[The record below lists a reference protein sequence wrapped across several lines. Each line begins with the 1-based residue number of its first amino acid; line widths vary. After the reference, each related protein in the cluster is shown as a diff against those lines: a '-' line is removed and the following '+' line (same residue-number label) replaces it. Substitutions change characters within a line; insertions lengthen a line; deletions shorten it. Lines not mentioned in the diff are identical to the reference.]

1 MLDNERLIYKMLLE
15 QKIRLVTSA
24 TLYKSSSV
32 GAYEFPVVRF
42 CEKPMRDNSAVPS
55 TQFPSDRTL
64 ASAWNP
70 ELTEKVFACAGQEA
84 LFRDVFEGYFSCND
98 PKRQNVSSSHYLTAE
113 YLAAKN
119 RGAAEKQPTAHRVV
133 EASFGEEMLR
143 KNLTDTLLDE
153 GAPDVLI
160 AESVEIAEL
169 YLKNQQFTGLVY
181 GIASSPEEAAR
192 YFFAGCS
199 FVYLNEDFTKD
210 LIAYLDDRVKNYRVA
225 YGEYRENKLTLKEL
239 DRRARAMD
247 VFDEGLIDNACDRII
262 NFLKKKKKAE
272 VKIPAEQSKA
282 EERKKQGREEENA
295 RLARNA
301 ARESIVLLKNSN
313 RILPLDR
320 EKKVAIVGEY
330 FENFEYQSETFGGK
344 ATREKLPIDV
354 MREFDELNVS
364 GYAVGYRRGE
374 GTNEELV
381 SNAARLAS
389 ASDCTIVFL
398 SAERGADELP
408 ENQVLLVKAL
418 VGWNIKVIAVIS
430 ADRCIDTGFAKGCSA
445 VLFTGRGGQESAA
458 AVFDVI
464 TGADAPSGRLTE
476 AVNGTGGYPFGYGL
490 SYGTFEYRDLE
501 IDEGGASVI
510 VENKGDRDGYAVVQ
524 LYLQKDGSV
533 YSEKTLKG
541 FSKAFVKKG
550 DAVRVKFPFT
560 ENTFRY
566 YDGEKKKY
574 RTQGGEYTLFVSESA
589 ANDKLK
595 GIVKLAA
602 DDGRRF
608 TNTVAEASAD
618 GSKTAFTESR
628 GLKEKKGMSFGWKL
642 FLAISLFVYYN
653 AVMGLLLFAPFVPV
667 DRTVLFYALVGVFT
681 GLIDLLIVGFI
692 VLVSIKRQKR
702 YVPVNDVLSNM
713 IDQVD
718 EFVQIAKLT
727 YPDPIKEKKAEEAE
741 LKKEEEK
748 KAEEEKRERERLENE
763 EREQAQR
770 EEEKKDEGRKA
781 ASIPSIDK
789 PNDYPEAESF
799 EKMCA
804 SFRQFVMERGIN
816 LGVSSSRKVL
826 AAIAASRLVL
836 ISSKNTELLPEFMQ
850 VLNEY
855 FGGLGISTAEDN
867 WNTAEDLLWRE
878 VEGRRNTYSVFT
890 NSVIDTS
897 RRHYKNAV
905 ALIGNVSAANLSD
918 WFNGMIDF
926 ASSPSEKHYIV
937 LNDETRFA
945 VPQNLCCLLFMQENG
960 LRSEL
965 MREVV
970 NASLQIEVSIRR
982 IENTDAATDEIE
994 KTAGA
999 VSYLN
1004 FCELVRGARE
1014 NFYLSEKN
1022 WMKFDSLF
1030 EQLNANERLPLG
1042 NKNTLQAERYT
1053 AVLMSCGADEE
1064 KALECLFLAKIVPLL
1079 KTSRAYAQEE
1089 GETALYDLIR
1099 KIFPD
1104 EDLTKVQKALS
1115 ERPVKAEGKSR
1126 NTFYTPDYRE
1136 DGNGTADETSETVS
1150 AEEVGETESVSENAG
1165 AEEVVY
1171 GTGETVSAAAS
1182 TEPSVEIPV
1191 ETASEEPAPA
1201 YETPVGSESAEQIPA
1216 EESPVYEN
1224 TEEAATPAYE
1234 STSDAPYAEEF
1245 FARETENSAPDN
1257 GTAPQGGDYYE
1268 NAYQDAYG
1276 ANDGYGEAADRF
1288 GYGGSEYSAYG
1299 NYSENETAQSGGYS
1313 GYGDGSY
1320 RGDGYADYGNYSSG
1334 AWNQEE
1340 NGGGEKE

>member
-24 TLYKSSSV
+24 TLYKSSPV

-42 CEKPMRDNSAVPS
+42 CEKPMRNNSAAPS

-70 ELTEKVFACAGQEA
+70 ELTEKVFACAGEEA
-84 LFRDVFEGYFSCND
+84 LSRDVFEGYFSCND

-153 GAPDVLI
+153 GAPDVII

-192 YFFAGCS
+192 YFFAGCA
-199 FVYLNEDFTKD
+199 FVYLSEDFTKD
-210 LIAYLDDRVKNYRVA
+210 LISYLDDRIKNYRVA

-282 EERKKQGREEENA
+282 EERKNRSREEENA
-295 RLARNA
+295 RLARKA

-354 MREFDELNVS
+354 VREFDELNVS

-374 GTNEELV
+374 ETNEELV

-398 SAERGADELP
+398 SAEQGADELP

-418 VGWNIKVIAVIS
+418 VGWNVKVIAVIS
-430 ADRCIDTGFAKGCSA
+430 ADRCVDTGFAKGCSA
-445 VLFTGRGGQESAA
+445 VLFMGRGGQESAA

-510 VENKGDRDGYAVVQ
+510 VENKGERDGYAVVQ

-541 FSKAFVKKG
+541 FAKAFVKKG

-566 YDGEKKKY
+566 YDGGKKKY

-589 ANDKLK
+589 TNDKLK

-602 DDGRRF
+602 DDGRQF
-608 TNTVAEASAD
+608 TNTVAETAAD

-653 AVMGLLLFAPFVPV
+653 VVMGLLLFAPFVPV

-692 VLVSIKRQKR
+692 VLISIKRQKR

-727 YPDPIKEKKAEEAE
+727 YPDPIKEKKAAEEKEAE

-748 KAEEEKRERERLENE
+748 KAEEEKQERERLENE
-763 EREQAQR
+763 AREQAQR
-770 EEEKKDEGRKA
+770 EEEKKDEDRKS

-850 VLNEY
+850 VLNDY
-855 FGGLGISTAEDN
+855 FGGLGISAAEDN

-926 ASSPSEKHYIV
+926 ASSPSEEHYIV
-937 LNDETRFA
+937 LNDETRFS

-982 IENTDAATDEIE
+982 IENTDAAADEIE
-994 KTAGA
+994 KAAGA
-999 VSYLN
+999 VSYPN
-1004 FCELVRGARE
+1004 FCALVRDARE

-1022 WMKFDSLF
+1022 WMKLDSLF
-1030 EQLNANERLPLG
+1030 EQLNANERLSLG

-1089 GETALYDLIR
+1089 GETVLYDLIR

-1136 DGNGTADETSETVS
+1136 DGSVTADETSETVS

-1171 GTGETVSAAAS
+1171 GTGETVSAAEEPSA
-1182 TEPSVEIPV
+1182 EPSVEIPV
-1191 ETASEEPAPA
+1191 ETAAEEPAPA
-1201 YETPVGSESAEQIPA
+1201 YESS
-1216 EESPVYEN
+1216 
-1224 TEEAATPAYE
+1224 
-1234 STSDAPYAEEF
+1234 SDTPYAEEF
-1245 FARETENSAPDN
+1245 FARETENPAPDN
-1257 GTAPQGGDYYE
+1257 GAASQGGDYYE

-1299 NYSENETAQSGGYS
+1299 NYSENETAQSGDYS
-1313 GYGDGSY
+1313 GYGDGDY
-1320 RGDGYADYGNYSSG
+1320 QGDGYADYGNYSSG
-1334 AWNQEE
+1334 TWNQEE